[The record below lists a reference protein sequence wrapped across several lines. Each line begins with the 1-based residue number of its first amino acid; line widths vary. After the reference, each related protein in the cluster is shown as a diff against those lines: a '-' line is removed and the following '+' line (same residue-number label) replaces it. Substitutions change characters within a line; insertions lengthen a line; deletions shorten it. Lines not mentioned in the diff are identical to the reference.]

1 MTLRYLT
8 DVFTDVV
15 FSRNDVP
22 RDGLGHAPG
31 QGADGYGRKITTD
44 YVAQINGRTYR
55 VYAICFSNAAS
66 HYVTYKGEKLFLKD
80 SDIPEQVR
88 YP

>member
-44 YVAQINGRTYR
+44 YVVIFR
-55 VYAICFSNAAS
+55 
-66 HYVTYKGEKLFLKD
+66 L
-80 SDIPEQVR
+80 
-88 YP
+88 

>member
-15 FSRNDVP
+15 FHRNNVV
-22 RDGLGHAPG
+22 RRNGLAPG

-80 SDIPEQVR
+80 SDISEQVR